1 MSRSFVDFGLK
12 IREDKSRNYY
22 SIWHNLKTVRLDLGP
37 EIALEPGLSE
47 FYDVGLGTKCNLSCP
62 FCYVS
67 AGSGGEFWNNPSETW
82 KAWMSTLPGDVV
94 VDPKNTEDKL
104 IKELLGP
111 ILKTDSV
118 EVKEIKLIARIMRKL
133 NKPII
138 KTSKPFQIAIGST
151 MEPTIHP
158 DFCKFLE
165 TVYDTGVVPNA
176 TTNGLTLS
184 NYDDPECR
192 KLLEAIDNFCGGIAV
207 SYGNKSVREQARKAV
222 ENLRKYTGV
231 KVVIH
236 HIISDNASV
245 DEFIRLAKDY
255 GSDLHYHVLLPLM
268 KHGRAQEQ
276 MTDEA
281 YLYLTDQIKKN
292 GIENIAVGANF
303 AGWMKKYPG
312 RINVYEYPSE
322 TYSKNI
328 LLKDGKVIITPSSF
342 NLSPIQEIIVK

>member
-12 IREDKSRNYY
+12 IREDRSKNYY

-94 VDPKNTEDKL
+94 VDPKNTKDEL

-184 NYDDPECR
+184 NYDDPE
-192 KLLEAIDNFCGGIAV
+192 
-207 SYGNKSVREQARKAV
+207 
-222 ENLRKYTGV
+222 
-231 KVVIH
+231 
-236 HIISDNASV
+236 
-245 DEFIRLAKDY
+245 
-255 GSDLHYHVLLPLM
+255 
-268 KHGRAQEQ
+268 
-276 MTDEA
+276 
-281 YLYLTDQIKKN
+281 
-292 GIENIAVGANF
+292 
-303 AGWMKKYPG
+303 
-312 RINVYEYPSE
+312 
-322 TYSKNI
+322 
-328 LLKDGKVIITPSSF
+328 
-342 NLSPIQEIIVK
+342 